1 MSKILSGLKRSGG
14 GQSMTE
20 FAVIMIPA
28 VIIMFVGIQFAVVA
42 RDSMALS
49 QFAYQMAR
57 WASAPDNSAADC
69 TALLNYINS
78 NKNVMPLPVAQIV
91 NANGISCSSTTT
103 PSGVALSMNCPGAGS
118 CTTRSQG
125 SQVQVV
131 MAMSITKDL
140 FLGQSFLGVGF
151 PSSVPAQSSALT
163 QGG

>member
-1 MSKILSGLKRSGG
+1 MLPCEAELLL
-14 GQSMTE
+14 
-20 FAVIMIPA
+20 
-28 VIIMFVGIQFAVVA
+28 FVGIQLAVIA

-57 WASAPDNSAADC
+57 WAAAPNNSATDC
-69 TALLNYINS
+69 TALLSYITS
-78 NKNVMPLPVAQIV
+78 SKNVMPLPVAQIV
-91 NANGISCSSTTT
+91 SANGISCSSSTT
-103 PSGVALSMNCPGAGS
+103 PSGVAVTVNCPGAGS

-131 MAMSITKDL
+131 MAMSITNDL

-151 PSSVPAQSSALT
+151 PSTVPAQSSALT